1 MTIHRLQKWEEFKA
15 KAFQLRPQNVF
26 YLSEPHLFASPPLG
40 LRLTFYHCQDMWV
53 FVDHADGAV
62 LAKTGIT
69 VTNHLDNA
77 HAEIREQDIRHF
89 ISKAFPGVEPVSLPP
104 FIY

>member
-15 KAFQLRPQNVF
+15 KALQLRPQNVF
-26 YLSEPHLFASPPLG
+26 YLSEPHLFANPPLG
-40 LRLTFYHCQDMWV
+40 LRLTFYHDQDMWV

-69 VTNHLDNA
+69 VTNHLDNT
-77 HAEIREQDIRHF
+77 HAEIREQDIRNF
-89 ISKAFPGVEPVSLPP
+89 ISKVFPGVEPVSLPP